1 MSAPTHVAQATGE
14 AVPARREAPPTAP
27 RSLGRLLGDA
37 ARLYARHWRV
47 FLPAVLLLE
56 VPLLLLRIA
65 VAVPLD
71 PGQAALDLGY
81 MVRAMPFLVLLNGL
95 DLIEAVAA
103 FVLMGIVARQI
114 VDAYAGRTTALG
126 QAFREVTPRLRDLLG
141 GSALMIAS
149 IGLLTLAG
157 VFLVAGLTLVLLV
170 ATAGEGGLAGALN
183 QGLSRQSLTLWV
195 NLILLMPI
203 LAAVIFLITKWALMV
218 QVVVLEVGRPW
229 DALRRSWRLVSGH
242 FWRVLATI
250 ALGSLLITLFQNG
263 PTLFQTFTFAALSG
277 DRGPALALLYLVL
290 GLLRIAALPWVL
302 VLVTLL
308 YFDLRLRHGERL
320 DPGAR

>member
-1 MSAPTHVAQATGE
+1 MSAPSRVAQATGE
-14 AVPARREAPPTAP
+14 AVGVRREAPPTAP
-27 RSLGRLLGDA
+27 RSLARLLGDA

-56 VPLLLLRIA
+56 APLLLLRIA
-65 VAVPLD
+65 IAVPLD

-81 MVRAMPFLVLLNGL
+81 MVRAMPFLILLNGL
-95 DLIEAVAA
+95 DLLEAVAA

-141 GSALMIAS
+141 GSLLMIAS
-149 IGLLTLAG
+149 IGL
-157 VFLVAGLTLVLLV
+157 LTLVLLV
-170 ATAGEGGLAGALN
+170 ATAGEGGLAGALSA
-183 QGLSRQSLTLWV
+183 GLGRQSLTLWV
-195 NLILLMPI
+195 NLILLLPI
-203 LAAVIFLITKWALMV
+203 QAAVVFLITKWALMV

-263 PTLFQTFTFAALSG
+263 PTLFQTFTFDALSG
-277 DRGPALALLYLVL
+277 DRGPALTLLYLGL

>member
-1 MSAPTHVAQATGE
+1 MSAPSQVASMTGE
-14 AVPARREAPPTAP
+14 ATQARREAPPTEP

-37 ARLYARHWRV
+37 ARLYARYWRV

-56 VPLLLLRIA
+56 IPLLLLRVAI
-65 VAVPLD
+65 AVPLD

-81 MVRAMPFLVLLNGL
+81 IVRAMPFLVLLNGL
-95 DLIEAVAA
+95 DLLEAVAA

-141 GSALMIAS
+141 GSVLMIAS
-149 IGLLTLAG
+149 IGLLTLVG

-170 ATAGEGGLAGALN
+170 ATAGEGGLAGALGA
-183 QGLSRQSLTLWV
+183 GLEQQSLSLWL

-250 ALGSLLITLFQNG
+250 GLGSVLITLFQNG
-263 PTLFQTFTFAALSG
+263 PTLFQTFTFGALPG
-277 DRGPALALLYLVL
+277 ERGPALTLLYLVL
-290 GLLRIAALPWVL
+290 GLLRIGALPWVL

>member
-1 MSAPTHVAQATGE
+1 
-14 AVPARREAPPTAP
+14 
-27 RSLGRLLGDA
+27 
-37 ARLYARHWRV
+37 
-47 FLPAVLLLE
+47 
-56 VPLLLLRIA
+56 
-65 VAVPLD
+65 
-71 PGQAALDLGY
+71 
-81 MVRAMPFLVLLNGL
+81 
-95 DLIEAVAA
+95 
-103 FVLMGIVARQI
+103 
-114 VDAYAGRTTALG
+114 
-126 QAFREVTPRLRDLLG
+126 
-141 GSALMIAS
+141 
-149 IGLLTLAG
+149 
-157 VFLVAGLTLVLLV
+157 
-170 ATAGEGGLAGALN
+170 
-183 QGLSRQSLTLWV
+183 
-195 NLILLMPI
+195 
-203 LAAVIFLITKWALMV
+203 VIFLITKWALMV

-263 PTLFQTFTFAALSG
+263 PTLFQTFTFDALSG